1 MHVVKTHRVA
11 HTILRC
17 QAIIVL
23 ISLQLRL
30 ITSLEANLHLEKEP
44 AFTGGIYNHTAMFR
58 NENITKKS
66 ERETHLTAFLHTHL
80 C

>member
-30 ITSLEANLHLEKEP
+30 ITSGSQSALRERTRFHPRNIQSHCNVQKRKHHKEK
-44 AFTGGIYNHTAMFR
+44 
-58 NENITKKS
+58 
-66 ERETHLTAFLHTHL
+66 REKHIWQIFYTLI
-80 C
+80 CV